1 MKITDILHEA
11 WPKLLL
17 LGAGVLLAV
26 RDEPLGLGLSSR
38 IMNTADNPNMLLDAS
53 TTNFIGYIII
63 AVATVLILRRK
74 R

>member
-1 MKITDILHEA
+1 MKIGDFLHEA

-26 RDEPLGLGLSSR
+26 RDEPFGIGLSSR
-38 IMNTADNPNMLLDAS
+38 IMNTSDNPNMLLDAS

-63 AVATVLILRRK
+63 GVAAVLILRRK

>member
-1 MKITDILHEA
+1 
-11 WPKLLL
+11 
-17 LGAGVLLAV
+17 
-26 RDEPLGLGLSSR
+26 
-38 IMNTADNPNMLLDAS
+38 MNTADNPNMLLDAS

>member
-1 MKITDILHEA
+1 MKITNFLHET

-17 LGAGVLLAV
+17 LGAGVMLAI

-38 IMNTADNPNMLLDAS
+38 IMNTADNPNMLLDVS

-63 AVATVLILRRK
+63 GVAAVLILRRK